1 MLAAVVLVFV
11 LARPAADSVLI
22 PFEAQSMAPDTGSR
36 IGTSGFVLAIK
47 PRTLD
52 LLLVSLLV
60 LVDPPVW
67 TSAPLFPLRPQHIE
81 PERIGSKAAL
91 PAIGFIYLLA
101 ACIAQRPCLKR
112 DAATRRCR
120 QSGKGAVSSGAW
132 YQRMGMRR

>member
-1 MLAAVVLVFV
+1 
-11 LARPAADSVLI
+11 
-22 PFEAQSMAPDTGSR
+22 MAPDNGSR

-67 TSAPLFPLRPQHIE
+67 TSTPLFPLRPQHIE
-81 PERIGSKAAL
+81 PESIGSKAAL
-91 PAIGFIYLLA
+91 LRTRHRVIYLLA

-112 DAATRRCR
+112 DVATRRCR
-120 QSGKGAVSSGAW
+120 QSGKGAVSSRAW